1 MEKEQQVAGN
11 HLLSLENRQQL
22 RATGVLD
29 VDSFDERAVVLLT
42 NLGVLTIEGEDL
54 HINQLNVANGDI
66 AIEGAVERMTYTD
79 LKGKSGGGMLGR
91 LFR

>member
-1 MEKEQQVAGN
+1 MEKEQAVGN

-29 VDSFDERAVVLLT
+29 VDSFDERNVVILT
-42 NLGVLTIEGEDL
+42 NMGVLTIEGEDL
-54 HINQLNVANGDI
+54 HINQLNVENGDI
-66 AIEGAVERMTYTD
+66 AVEGSIERMAYTD
-79 LKGKSGGGMLGR
+79 LKGKSGGMLKS